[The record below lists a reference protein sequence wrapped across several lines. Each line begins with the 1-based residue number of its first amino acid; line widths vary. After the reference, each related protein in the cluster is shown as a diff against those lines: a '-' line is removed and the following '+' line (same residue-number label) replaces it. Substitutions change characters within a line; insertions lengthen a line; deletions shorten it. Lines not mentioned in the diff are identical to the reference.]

1 MKKIIFSIVG
11 AIEVVIGLITLLS
24 CFVVQ
29 TWNIFG
35 YAPKPFSV
43 YVFVV
48 VSAVISFVLGV
59 GMLSYRDWARKLLIF
74 FSGYIVLTKV
84 MIYTKLLTFSGDI
97 LTIIPVWSKDM
108 VSVFYHVGLI
118 IVLIRFCGDDSHG
131 SSRNG

>member
-1 MKKIIFSIVG
+1 MRKIIFSIVG
-11 AIEVVIGLITLLS
+11 AIEVIIGLITLLS

-35 YAPKPFSV
+35 YSPKPFRV

-74 FSGYIVLTKV
+74 FSGYVVLTKIMV
-84 MIYTKLLTFSGDI
+84 YSKLLTFSGDI
-97 LTIIPVWSKDM
+97 LTVVPVWSKDM
-108 VSVFYHVGLI
+108 VSVIYHVVLI
-118 IVLIRFCGDDSHG
+118 IVLSRFCGNERSG
-131 SSRNG
+131 